1 MVTFGTFI
9 PLGFAWSYAQDTAGT
24 SADMDFWFLIQN
36 SIMQLLGIFMAIYP
50 ISKSKKPSKKP
61 WYWALL
67 FTILGVACSVG
78 SLPMYL
84 YLPKFWSG
92 FISFAGTVAQVS
104 IYVQLALL
112 AISNSQQVKQA

>member
-50 ISKSKKPSKKP
+50 ISKSKKPSKEP

-78 SLPMYL
+78 SMPMYL

-104 IYVQLALL
+104 ISVQLALL